1 MLPEDPMSDR
11 NLVVVSLLTAR
22 QEFQRQQEQ
31 DARAVAVR
39 SGLGVEVVFAENDP
53 ATQLRQLE
61 HHVRLPPDE
70 RPAAFVIETVAAVGF
85 EKIARSALAAG
96 IGWVV
101 ISSRAPYL
109 ESLHRDFPG
118 ALVASA
124 TTDEREIGRIQARHF
139 LALLPA
145 GGNVLYVE
153 GPSMSAA
160 TIFRRRTAEQEL
172 KGSGVSIAHTVSGD
186 WTAAGAE
193 WAVSSWLGI
202 DEKREV
208 RFDLVGAQNDEM
220 ALGARAALAAQR
232 PDWSGPF
239 TGCDGLVNGGQ
250 RYVREGQLAAT
261 VVKATTAGPGVE
273 LVARSR
279 RGEPIPREV
288 VLAPA
293 SFPPL
298 DELKKR

>member
-1 MLPEDPMSDR
+1 MSDR

-22 QEFQRQQEQ
+22 QDFQRQQEQ
-31 DARAVAVR
+31 DARAVAGR
-39 SGLGVEVVFAENDP
+39 SGLRVEVVFAENDP
-53 ATQLRQLE
+53 ATQIRQLE
-61 HHVRLPPDE
+61 GFIRLPPDQ
-70 RPAAFVIETVAAVGF
+70 RPTAFVIETVAAVGF
-85 EKIARSALAAG
+85 EKIARAALTAR

-101 ISSRAPYL
+101 VSSRAPYL
-109 ESLHRDFPG
+109 ETLHREFPS
-118 ALVASA
+118 ALVTSA
-124 TTDEREIGRIQARHF
+124 TIDEMEIGRIQGRQL

-160 TIFRRRTAEQEL
+160 TIFRRRMAEQEL
-172 KGSGVSIAHTVSGD
+172 KGSKVSLVHTVSGD

-202 DEKREV
+202 DGSREV

-232 PDWSGPF
+232 PEWSGPF

-261 VVKATTAGPGVE
+261 VVKATTAGPGME
-273 LVARSR
+273 LVARSL
-279 RGEPIPREV
+279 RGEPVPPH
-288 VLAPA
+288 VLLPPA

-298 DELKKR
+298 EELKKR

>member
-1 MLPEDPMSDR
+1 MSDR

-22 QEFQRQQEQ
+22 QDFQRQQEQ
-31 DARAVAVR
+31 DARAVAGR
-39 SGLGVEVVFAENDP
+39 SGLRVEVVFAENDP
-53 ATQLRQLE
+53 ATQIRQLE
-61 HHVRLPPDE
+61 GFIRLPPE
-70 RPAAFVIETVAAVGF
+70 QRPTAFVIETVAAVGF
-85 EKIARSALAAG
+85 EKIARAALTAR

-101 ISSRAPYL
+101 VSSRAPYL
-109 ESLHRDFPG
+109 ETLHREFPS
-118 ALVASA
+118 ALVTSA
-124 TTDEREIGRIQARHF
+124 TIDEMEIGRIQGRQL

-160 TIFRRRTAEQEL
+160 TIFRRRMAEQEL
-172 KGSGVSIAHTVSGD
+172 KGSKVSLVHTISGD

-202 DEKREV
+202 DGSREV

-232 PDWSGPF
+232 PEWSGPF

-273 LVARSR
+273 LVARSL
-279 RGEPIPREV
+279 RGEPVPPH
-288 VLAPA
+288 VLLPPA

-298 DELKKR
+298 EELKKR

>member
-1 MLPEDPMSDR
+1 MPDR
-11 NLVVVSLLTAR
+11 KLVVVSLLTAR

-31 DARAVAVR
+31 DARAAAQR
-39 SGLGVEVVFAENDP
+39 SGLRVEVVFAENDP
-53 ATQLRQLE
+53 ATQIRQLE
-61 HHVRLPPDE
+61 GFIRMAPDA

-85 EKIARSALAAG
+85 EKIARSALTAR

-109 ESLHRDFPG
+109 ETLRKEFPG
-118 ALVASA
+118 GLVTSA
-124 TTDEREIGRIQARHF
+124 TIDEMEIGRIQARQI
-139 LALLPA
+139 LALLPK

-160 TIFRRRTAEQEL
+160 TIFRRRMAEQEL
-172 KGSGVSIAHTVSGD
+172 KGSAVSIVHTVSGD

-202 DEKREV
+202 DGSREV

-220 ALGARAALAAQR
+220 AMGARTALAAQR

-239 TGCDGLVNGGQ
+239 TGCDGLVNLGQ

-261 VVKATTAGPGVE
+261 VVKATTAGPGLE
-273 LVARSR
+273 LVAKAL
-279 RGEPIPREV
+279 RGEPVPPH
-288 VLAPA
+288 LLLPPA

-298 DELKKR
+298 EELKKR